1 MHYIKKL
8 SVALIVLLGSFIL
21 IGTMTVLAEEN
32 VSSNE
37 ILETQSSMPLVS
49 YQTHIEN
56 LGWEVED
63 VGQGWKQDGEM
74 SGTSGRGLRLE
85 GIKIKIENDANL
97 GIQYQTHIQNIG
109 WEADVGN
116 GWKENG
122 EMSGTK
128 GLGYR
133 LEAIQMRL
141 TGENAANYDLYYQVH
156 AQNMGWLGWAKNG
169 ESAGTAGYGYRL
181 EGIRIA
187 VMKKGEVPLYGSIDK
202 DNPFYENELGPY
214 LSIIN
219 QYKEALNRNFKD
231 STGLSSVNPDI
242 FKRTSYY
249 KNFYYALDDING
261 DNKDELVI
269 VSDYDGYNVVDLY
282 GIVDG
287 DVKRMFDIENMSFF
301 SFFKICGDQII
312 KYSVYSSNTT
322 SAYYFYKLEGDQKIL
337 FRQIDWVD
345 GIYYLTEGSSRK
357 MISNDA
363 AKKIIFDTYFP
374 KYGIVWNSI

>member
-1 MHYIKKL
+1 
-8 SVALIVLLGSFIL
+8 
-21 IGTMTVLAEEN
+21 MTVFGEDDSKNSKGPEIQGN
-32 VSSNE
+32 V
-37 ILETQSSMPLVS
+37 PFVS

-56 LGWEVED
+56 LGWEAED
-63 VGQGWKQDGEM
+63 IGLEWKHDGAM

-85 GIKIKIENDANL
+85 GIKIKIENDTNL
-97 GIQYQTHIQNIG
+97 GIQYQTHIQNVG
-109 WEADVGN
+109 WEVDAGK

-133 LEAIQMRL
+133 LEAIQMSL
-141 TGENAANYDLYYQVH
+141 TGDNDNKFDLYYQVH

-187 VMKKGEVPLYGSIDK
+187 IVKKGEIPLYGSIDK

-219 QYKEALNRNFKD
+219 EYKEALNRNFKD
-231 STGLSSVNPDI
+231 STGLYNVNPDI
-242 FKRTSYY
+242 FKRTNYY
-249 KNFYYALDDING
+249 KNFYYALNDING
-261 DNKDELVI
+261 DNKTELLI

-282 GIVDG
+282 SIVDG
-287 DVKRMFDIENMSFF
+287 NAKRVFDIENMSFN
-301 SFFKICGDQII
+301 SFFKICEGQVI

-322 SAYYFYKLEGDQKIL
+322 SSHYFYKLVGNQKIL
-337 FRQIDWVD
+337 LRQVDWIN
-345 GIYYLTEGSSRK
+345 GFYYLSEGSSRNK
-357 MISNDA
+357 ISNDA
-363 AKKIIFDTYFP
+363 AKKIIFDTYYP
-374 KYGIVWNSI
+374 KYGIVWSSL